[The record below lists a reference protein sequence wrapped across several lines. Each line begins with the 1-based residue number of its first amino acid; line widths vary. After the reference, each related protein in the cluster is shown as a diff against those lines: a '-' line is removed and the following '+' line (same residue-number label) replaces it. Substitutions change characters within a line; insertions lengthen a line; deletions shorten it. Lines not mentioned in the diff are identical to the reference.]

1 MTATAA
7 RPVSVDELRRAW
19 QAVQDGQFRG
29 LHRVTGRR
37 PPTTGSPPDGMAWA
51 PAEPVVPV
59 VGCVGRAGASTL
71 ALALATRAGDAR
83 VVECCTA
90 AGSGLSTAVTAEL
103 GTSPTG
109 WVLGRRDRVWVAR
122 TDRAVLGAGEL
133 AVPDDP
139 VTAVTVTV
147 VDVGWDLDQVLATPG
162 WLADRVCR
170 AQTVVAVTPATIP
183 GVRRLETALT
193 LLGPARVVVAVVGT
207 TRRRWPRALTA
218 ALGPHAGACDRA
230 GRLVA
235 ITTDRRLAVRG
246 LDSAPLPA
254 SLLRAADTLLR
265 LTAADH
271 HEKGHPE

>member
-1 MTATAA
+1 MTTTAA
-7 RPVSVDELRRAW
+7 QPVSVDELRRAW
-19 QAVQDGQFRG
+19 AAVQDGQFRSLRHG
-29 LHRVTGRR
+29 SAGSR
-37 PPTTGSPPDGMAWA
+37 PPTTVTPAGQEWT
-51 PAEPVVPV
+51 PAERVVPV

-71 ALALATRAGDAR
+71 ALALVTRAGDAR

-90 AGSGLSTAVTAEL
+90 TGSGLSTAVTAEL

-122 TDRAVLGAGEL
+122 TDRAVLGPGTL
-133 AVPDDP
+133 AVPEDP

-147 VDVGWDLDQVLATPG
+147 VDVGWDLGQVLATPG
-162 WLADRVCR
+162 WLADCISD
-170 AQTVVAVTPATIP
+170 AETVVAVTTATIP

-193 LLGPARVVVAVVGT
+193 LLGPARVVIAVVGT